1 MGQIQKKYLTDS
13 FCGTNTE
20 EIFKCLSA
28 VDKKAVGFDAI
39 FLKLVKMAASVF
51 CQPLSN
57 AINCNK

>member
-1 MGQIQKKYLTDS
+1 MHLTDS

-20 EIFKCLSA
+20 EIFTCLNV